1 MRILKTQSH
10 IQRVFNTNLLVW
22 VPKLCAQISEK
33 QLRKNLIHSNHAVLK
48 SLLQLYLSIVKN
60 LTLRYTYLKKKAIK
74 TLFMLPFNQFLVP
87 ILNSHLLCV
96 LNITIHVDALSTF
109 LGWKLST
116 KVTFKRV

>member
-109 LGWKLST
+109 LGWNLST

>member
-1 MRILKTQSH
+1 MRIFKTQSH

-60 LTLRYTYLKKKAIK
+60 LTLRYTYLKKKSNQN
-74 TLFMLPFNQFLVP
+74 TLY
-87 ILNSHLLCV
+87 
-96 LNITIHVDALSTF
+96 
-109 LGWKLST
+109 
-116 KVTFKRV
+116 VTFQPVFSSNFEQSSSVCFKHHHSF